1 MAYSIR
7 IKKEVIN
14 HVHQG
19 MTVLEVSQMY
29 NLSRNTVENWLKYP
43 DKYLNETRTGLKC
56 KLRHRP
62 DGFAEQNG
70 RGAERADTLTL

>member
-1 MAYSIR
+1 MKFYIERRLSSHRQACGFYATI
-7 IKKEVIN
+7 
-14 HVHQG
+14 
-19 MTVLEVSQMY
+19 Y
-29 NLSRNTVENWLKYP
+29 NKFQ
-43 DKYLNETRTGLKC
+43 YLYTGC

>member
-1 MAYSIR
+1 
-7 IKKEVIN
+7 
-14 HVHQG
+14 
-19 MTVLEVSQMY
+19 MY
-29 NLSRNTVENWLKYP
+29 KSSDFTKPVY
-43 DKYLNETRTGLKC
+43 KC

>member
-1 MAYSIR
+1 MVELNSLNENIGLR
-7 IKKEVIN
+7 IKLARENAGLTQEQLAERIDK
-14 HVHQG
+14 
-19 MTVLEVSQMY
+19 S
-29 NLSRNTVENWLKYP
+29 LS
-43 DKYLNETRTGLKC
+43 C